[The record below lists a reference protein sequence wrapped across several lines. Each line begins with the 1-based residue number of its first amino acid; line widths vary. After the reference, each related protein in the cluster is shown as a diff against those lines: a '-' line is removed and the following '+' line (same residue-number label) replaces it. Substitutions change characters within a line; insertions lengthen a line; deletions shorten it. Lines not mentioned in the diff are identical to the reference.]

1 MSNSKKGNNIL
12 DGPFPMG
19 CRMTPWSERSYL
31 LLSLWEIMQAFNAAL
46 FNALSKS
53 LGAIAAAAGDPIPEA
68 QRVALREVLVPL
80 LDDCIA
86 LGLPTSAW
94 SIRKMLDDL
103 TKDPWPHEV
112 VRALAGELQGRLV
125 DEMRGR
131 QFLSLNLAETVHY
144 ELHSKGWEGVFFRFP
159 NAMTDVEE
167 ARKCLALGRYTA
179 AVFHLMRV
187 TEAAVLELQC
197 FLNTKPDP
205 KAHFGSVL
213 QKLDHLQQR
222 TQFKD
227 LPDHL
232 KPYAGFLSDV
242 LPQLH
247 AVKDSWRNKVSH
259 VDDRIMIAD
268 VFTEEMALGIYG
280 ATLLLMKK
288 LARGLPPNTAA
299 DEPGG
304 TED

>member
-1 MSNSKKGNNIL
+1 
-12 DGPFPMG
+12 
-19 CRMTPWSERSYL
+19 MTPCNPRAY
-31 LLSLWEIMQAFNAAL
+31 SLWSLWDTMKPFRASVFHAISRTVETIIAL
-46 FNALSKS
+46 PV
-53 LGAIAAAAGDPIPEA
+53 GDPIPEA
-68 QRVALREVLVPL
+68 IRVSFGEMFATLH
-80 LDDCIA
+80 DDCIA
-86 LGLPTSAW
+86 LGLTTSTM
-94 SIRKMLDDL
+94 SIRRMMDEFA
-103 TKDPWPHEV
+103 KDTCQYTA

-125 DEMRGR
+125 DEMQSRL
-131 QFLSLNLAETVHY
+131 FLSLSMGEAEHY
-144 ELHSKGWEGVFFRFP
+144 QGPLDGWIEVLCRFP

-179 AVFHLMRV
+179 AVFHIMRV

-197 FLNTKPDP
+197 FLDTKPDA

-213 QKLDHLQQR
+213 QKLEDLKQK
-222 TQFKD
+222 TAFKN
-227 LPDHL
+227 LPNHL
-232 KPYAGFLSDV
+232 KPYARFLGDV

-259 VDDRIMIAD
+259 VDGRIIIAD

-288 LARGLPPNTAA
+288 LACGLPTNTVA

-304 TED
+304 MED